1 MKKRP
6 IFKKNTTAVF
16 AGALAVMCAVSIPLT
31 TFTSK
36 AEKPAETTQT
46 VTTTKT
52 TETTKETAK
61 TTAKPTLTY
70 WDGIPLDTKLQDYI
84 AKECERVNIS
94 PTIVLAIIERES
106 NYKKEAIG
114 DNGESF
120 GLMQVKAKYHY
131 QRMLDLGCTD
141 LLDAYDNV
149 RVGIDI
155 LAELVEQDNGIVWAL
170 MAYNGGRSYA
180 DDMTKQSKVSNYAK
194 EVINRSETLGTRKK
208 GV

>member
-6 IFKKNTTAVF
+6 IFKKDATAVF
-16 AGALAVMCAVSIPLT
+16 AGALAMMCAVSIPIT
-31 TFTSK
+31 AFTSK
-36 AEKPAETTQT
+36 VDKPTEATQA
-46 VTTTKT
+46 VTTGQT

-61 TTAKPTLTY
+61 PTAKPKLTY

-94 PTIVLAIIERES
+94 PTIVLAMIERES
-106 NYKKEAIG
+106 NYKEDAIG

-141 LLDAYDNV
+141 LLDPYQNV

-170 MAYNGGRSYA
+170 MAYNGGQSYA

-194 EVINRSETLGTRKK
+194 EVINRAEILGGAKK
-208 GV
+208 

>member
-1 MKKRP
+1 MKKCP
-6 IFKKNTTAVF
+6 IFKKDTTAVL
-16 AGALAVMCAVSIPLT
+16 AGALAVMCAVSIPIT
-31 TFTSK
+31 AFTSK
-36 AEKPAETTQT
+36 AEKPTETTQS
-46 VTTTKT
+46 VTTAQTTKT
-52 TETTKETAK
+52 TKETTKA
-61 TTAKPTLTY
+61 TTKPKLTF

-94 PTIVLAIIERES
+94 PAIVIAMIERES
-106 NYKKEAIG
+106 NYKKDAIG
-114 DNGESF
+114 DGGESY

-149 RVGIDI
+149 QVGIDI
-155 LAELVEQDNGIVWAL
+155 LAELVAQDKGIVWAL

-194 EVINRSETLGTRKK
+194 EVINRAETLGSAER
-208 GV
+208 